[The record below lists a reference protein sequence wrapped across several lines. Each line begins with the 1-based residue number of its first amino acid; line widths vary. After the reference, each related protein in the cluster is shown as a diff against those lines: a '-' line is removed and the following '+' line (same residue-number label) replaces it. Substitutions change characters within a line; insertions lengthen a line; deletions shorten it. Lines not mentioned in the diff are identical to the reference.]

1 MNDRRGMKSSD
12 DVRMRKMYGDM
23 YEAPSKR
30 VSPVRRAP
38 LSGMSREQFNRTV
51 ESLRPMYVRR
61 NPMMMDMG
69 KMRNPG
75 GGRMQV
81 LGAMGKT
88 IGAMLRSKMMK
99 QQPK

>member
-1 MNDRRGMKSSD
+1 MDDRKGMKSSD
-12 DVRMRKMYGDM
+12 DMRMRKMYGDM
-23 YEAPSKR
+23 YEIPPKR

-38 LSGMSREQFNRTV
+38 LSGMSRDQFNRTV
-51 ESLRPMYVRR
+51 ESLRPR

-69 KMRNPG
+69 KMRNSR
-75 GGRMQV
+75 GGRMQL

-88 IGAMLRSKMMK
+88 IGSMLRSKMMK